1 MQEIVV
7 SRGRVLELLRPD
19 EAGRLQVVFSTDVFG
34 IIRALQ
40 PFHFP
45 GSQQD
50 YVIAASESGRIVI
63 LQYSKDKGTFLKL
76 HQETFGRSGVRRI
89 VPGQYLAAD
98 PKGRACLIGAIEKQ
112 KFVYVLNRDAEARL
126 TISSPLEAHKNNTIC
141 FAITALDVGFDNPI
155 FAAIELNYT
164 EAEEDPTGEATQEA
178 EKHLTLYELD
188 LGLNHVVKR
197 YSQPID
203 RGANMLLA
211 VPGGGD
217 GPGGVLICA
226 ENYIIWHAEDQ
237 KEVRTIIPRRHTL
250 PTAKTVLITAAAT
263 HKQKNL
269 FFMLIQSEYGDLYKV
284 TMEYSGEMVTELK
297 CKYFDTIP
305 PATSLC
311 VMRKGFLFAGSE
323 AGDHGLYAFQSL
335 GDDDDSVE
343 TSSSLMETTTDREDG
358 GLIPSVF
365 FDPRELRNLEMIDKV
380 GNLGP
385 LIDMK
390 VANLLGEEV
399 PQIYAACGR
408 GARSTLRML
417 RAGAAVSEIAVSTL
431 PGAPIGIWSLKKSN
445 TDIYDGYIIVSF
457 ANATLVL
464 SVGETVQE
472 VTDSGFDTDTSTLTA
487 QLLADDSLLQ
497 VTGGGLRHIRP
508 DGRVQEWKVPGKRA
522 ISTVACNARQV
533 ALALGGG
540 EVIYF
545 ELNLQGLLVEV
556 EKKDLG
562 SEVASVDIGTVPEGR
577 QRFRFLAVGLHDGT
591 VRILS
596 LDPGDTL
603 STLSTQAV
611 AATPDSL
618 LLLEG
623 GVRGAQKDA
632 GTYNVNTNTV
642 TNSSSSNSGVGALFL
657 QVGLSN
663 GILLRTEVDMVL
675 GTLSDTRQRFLGTR
689 SPKLVACTVRGC
701 RAMLALSSRPWLGYS
716 EGGRYILTPL
726 SYDTLDSAASFSSEQ
741 CHEGFVAVARNS
753 LRVLSLERVGEF
765 FNQKVMRLRYTPRK
779 MTIHP
784 EFDTLLVAEA
794 DVQAIPLVE
803 RDDLQGLM
811 KQQKQGG
818 EKEKEGEGGEG
829 IGNGDG
835 RMEEEG
841 ADAPSSSSLK
851 GPEED
856 DLLGEHVERLGSPM
870 GEPGAWASCIRI
882 VNPYTLTTTH
892 CIEMENNEAA
902 FCITTVSFDS
912 APQLGTLLAVGTA
925 QSLTFYPKS
934 CQGGFIRLYEFT
946 ADGKKMNFLH
956 KTAVEDVPGALIAF
970 KGRLLAGIGDT
981 LKLFDLGKLRLLRK
995 CEYKKVPSRITTLDV
1010 LGNRVYVGDGQE
1022 SFFFFKYRSADNTFF
1037 CYADDT
1043 VPRHLTAA
1051 LNLDPNTMVGADR
1064 FGNIAVV
1071 RLPDEAAAV
1080 LASDPTGGKFAEKGA
1095 GARLGSAPLR
1105 LGAECNFHLGE
1116 MVTALEKCVLQP
1128 GGREVVLYGTIHG
1141 TIGTLVPLTNRE
1153 DADFFQHLE
1162 MHMRAEGPPV
1172 LGRDHQAFRSTYFP
1186 VRDVLDGDLCEQ
1198 YVTLS
1203 DKKARALAGELERT
1217 PGEVLKKLEEVRNMI
1232 I

>member
-40 PFHFP
+40 PFRFP

-50 YVIAASESGRIVI
+50 YVIAASDSGRVVI

-141 FAITALDVGFDNPI
+141 FAITALDVGFDNPM

-164 EAEEDPTGEATQEA
+164 ETDEDPTGEAIQEA

-203 RGANMLLA
+203 RGSNMLLA

-237 KEVRTIIPRRHTL
+237 QEVRTIVPRRHSL
-250 PTAKTVLITAAAT
+250 PAAKTVLITAAAT

-284 TMEYSGEMVTELK
+284 TMEYSGETVTELK

-335 GDDDDSVE
+335 GDDDNSVE
-343 TSSSLMETTTDREDG
+343 TSSAIMAATTREDG
-358 GLIPSVF
+358 GGGGGGSRSECIPPVF
-365 FDPRELRNLEMIDKV
+365 FDPRELKNLEMIDKV

-399 PQIYAACGR
+399 PQIYATCGR

-417 RAGAAVSEIAVSTL
+417 RAGVAVSEIAVSTL
-431 PGAPIGIWSLKKSN
+431 PGAPIGIWSLKKGN

-497 VTGGGLRHIRP
+497 VTRGGLRHIRP

-540 EVIYF
+540 ELIYF
-545 ELNLQGLLVEV
+545 ELNMQGLLVEV

-596 LDPGDTL
+596 LDPADTL

-623 GVRGAQKDA
+623 GVRGAQQDA
-632 GTYNVNTNTV
+632 GNTT
-642 TNSSSSNSGVGALFL
+642 TTSGVGALFL

-716 EGGRYILTPL
+716 EGGKYILTPF
-726 SYDTLDSAASFSSEQ
+726 SYDALDSAASFSSEQ

-779 MTIHP
+779 MAIHP
-784 EFDTLLVAEA
+784 EFETLLVAEA

-803 RDDLQGLM
+803 RQDLQGLM
-811 KQQKQGG
+811 KQQEQ
-818 EKEKEGEGGEG
+818 EREGGEG
-829 IGNGDG
+829 NGNDHGNGDG
-835 RMEEEG
+835 GVDGMEEDG
-841 ADAPSSSSLK
+841 AEAPSSSLK

-856 DLLGEHVERLGSPM
+856 ELLGEHVERLGSPV

-882 VNPYTLTTTH
+882 VDPSTLTTTH
-892 CIEMENNEAA
+892 CIEMDNNEGAL
-902 FCITTVSFDS
+902 CITTVSFDS
-912 APQLGTLLAVGTA
+912 APHLGTLLAVGTA
-925 QSLTFYPKS
+925 QSLSFYPKS
-934 CQGGFIRLYEFT
+934 CLGGFIRLYQFT
-946 ADGKKMNFLH
+946 ANGKKMSLLH
-956 KTAVEDVPGALIAF
+956 KTAVDDVPGALIAF

-995 CEYKKVPSRITTLDV
+995 CEYKRVPSRIATLDV
-1010 LGNRVYVGDGQE
+1010 LGSRVYVGDGQE

-1071 RLPDEAAAV
+1071 RLPEEASAV
-1080 LASDPTGGKFAEKGA
+1080 LTSDPTGGKFAEKGA
-1095 GARLGSAPLR
+1095 SGAARLGSAPLR

-1141 TIGTLVPLTNRE
+1141 TIGTLVPLTSRE

-1162 MHMRAEGPPV
+1162 MHMRAEGPPL
-1172 LGRDHQAFRSTYFP
+1172 LGRDHQAFRSAYFP

-1198 YVTLS
+1198 YVMLS
-1203 DKKARALAGELERT
+1203 DKRARALAGELERT
-1217 PGEVLKKLEEVRNMI
+1217 PGEVLKKLEEVRNRI